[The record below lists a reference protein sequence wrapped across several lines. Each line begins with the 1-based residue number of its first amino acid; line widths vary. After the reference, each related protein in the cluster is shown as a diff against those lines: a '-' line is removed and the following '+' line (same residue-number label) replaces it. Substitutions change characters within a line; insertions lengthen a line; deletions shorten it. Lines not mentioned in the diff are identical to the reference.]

1 MLRTGHGRQVRTR
14 EVPPLNKLTTRLLS
28 ALEQQTQIQNTQ
40 VMHGFQQA
48 DVLREATNNI
58 AAAKLA
64 NRKPTAAA
72 GGSRKTPGK
81 NNALSAAPS
90 ASNLAALAIQVES
103 MGKYISENEQN
114 TENDDEVGGDVVG
127 KEERQRIPA
136 EL

>member
-1 MLRTGHGRQVRTR
+1 
-14 EVPPLNKLTTRLLS
+14 
-28 ALEQQTQIQNTQ
+28 
-40 VMHGFQQA
+40 MHGFQQA